1 MYVPIESTFLFTK
14 EGMMYFIPN
23 INIEKQKYG
32 TRILRTLLII
42 FLCPCAVVLANKKPD
57 NRKKQGI

>member
-23 INIEKQKYG
+23 INIE
-32 TRILRTLLII
+32 
-42 FLCPCAVVLANKKPD
+42 
-57 NRKKQGI
+57 NRNMEQEFYVPY